1 MREFFILF
9 AHLLVTIAQLMKP
22 GGAKAIVAEN
32 LPMKQ
37 QLLVACRTRRR
48 TPRLSALDRWLF
60 GLWSLFLSTRRLV
73 RAAFILKSS
82 GLLRF
87 HAAMVQR
94 KYHRLFTP
102 HTRAKPGPKGPSQE
116 LIHTIVEMKRRNPR
130 FGCPR
135 IAQQIAYT
143 FGIEIDKD
151 VIRRVLAQHYRPDP
165 GTGNGPS
172 WLTLIGHAKDSPW
185 SVDLF
190 CCESIRLQTHW
201 VLVVMDQF
209 TRRVIGFAVQA
220 GDVNGRAL
228 CRMFNQA
235 IAKQGN
241 PKYLSSD
248 NDPLFL
254 YHQWQANLRIL
265 DIEEIK
271 TVPYVPLSH
280 PFVERL
286 IGTVR
291 REFLDHVLFW
301 NATDLQRK
309 LDNFQTYYNT
319 GRVHAARDHQP
330 PVGLLSN
337 PVSLT
342 HFRWR
347 RCCHGLYE
355 LPMAAGLI
363 RCH

>member
-1 MREFFILF
+1 MRAFFLLF
-9 AHLLVTIAQLMKP
+9 AHLLVTIARLMKP
-22 GGAKAIVAEN
+22 GGARAIVAEN
-32 LPMKQ
+32 LLLKQ

-48 TPRLSALDRWLF
+48 APRLSVLDRLF
-60 GLWSLFLSTRRLV
+60 FGFWSLFLSTRRLV

-82 GLLRF
+82 TVLRF
-87 HAAMVQR
+87 HAALVQR

-102 HTRAKPGPKGPSQE
+102 RNRTKPGPKGPSQE
-116 LIHTIVEMKRRNPR
+116 LIHAIIELKRRNPR

-151 VIRRVLAQHYRPDP
+151 VVRRVLAKHYLPEP
-165 GTGNGPS
+165 GNTGPS
-172 WLTLIGHAKDSPW
+172 WLTVIGHAKDSLW

-190 CCESIRLQTHW
+190 RCESIRLQTHW

-209 TRRVIGFAVQA
+209 TRRIIGFAVQT
-220 GDVNGRAL
+220 GDVDGRAL

-235 IAKQGN
+235 IAKQGS

-248 NDPLFL
+248 NDPLFE

-265 DIEEIK
+265 DVEEIK
-271 TVPYVPLSH
+271 TGPYVPLSH

-291 REFLDHVLFW
+291 RELLDHVLFW
-301 NATDLQRK
+301 NAIDLQRK
-309 LDNFQTYYNT
+309 LDSFQTYYNT
-319 GRVHAARDHQP
+319 ERVHASRNSQP
-330 PVGLLSN
+330 PVASLDN
-337 PVSLT
+337 PISLK

-347 RCCHGLYE
+347 RCCRGLYE
-355 LPMAAGLI
+355 LPMAA
-363 RCH
+363 